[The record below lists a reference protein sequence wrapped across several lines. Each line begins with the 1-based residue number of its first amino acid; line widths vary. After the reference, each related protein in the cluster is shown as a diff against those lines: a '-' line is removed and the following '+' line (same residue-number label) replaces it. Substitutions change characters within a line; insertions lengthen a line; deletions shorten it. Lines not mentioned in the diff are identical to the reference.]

1 MMGISE
7 KNKVL
12 IDRVLDTIDWVL
24 IHKMYKLVGRS
35 VASESTQIPGVKKL
49 PRGVK
54 LAEEHIKEEVSHLI
68 NHVVNNDISQFVY
81 GPWNINWVN
90 GEWEIEVE
98 GYGGEEGDEEA
109 NMEEDDQFIP
119 IVESVLEVYFS
130 PMVVI
135 SREIVLDPDELES
148 ESDDN
153 FSLKD
158 KLQKAIEDEDYE
170 LASKIRDLIEIYK
183 TKNEN
188 KKN

>member
-24 IHKMYKLVGRS
+24 IHKMYKLVGRT

-49 PRGVK
+49 PKGVK
-54 LAEEHIKEEVSHLI
+54 LSESHIREEVSSLI
-68 NHVVNNDISQFVY
+68 SHAVNNDISQFVY

-98 GYGGEEGDEEA
+98 GYGGEEGDDEA

-135 SREIVLDPDELES
+135 SREVVLDPEEIDGES
-148 ESDDN
+148 EEN
-153 FSLKD
+153 FSLKE

-183 TKNEN
+183 N
-188 KKN
+188 KK

>member
-49 PRGVK
+49 PKGVK
-54 LAEEHIKEEVSHLI
+54 LSDSHIREEVCSLISHA
-68 NHVVNNDISQFVY
+68 VNNDLSQFVY

-98 GYGGEEGDEEA
+98 GYGGEEGDDDA
-109 NMEEDDQFIP
+109 NMDEDDQFIP

-135 SREIVLDPDELES
+135 SREVVLDPEEIDGES
-148 ESDDN
+148 EEN
-153 FSLKD
+153 FSLKE

-183 TKNEN
+183 N
-188 KKN
+188 KK